1 MSYYSPISII
11 MTQKFK
17 HWYRLNRKEIALSAL
32 TAVCIVLFLAAFSLW
47 TGKALRM
54 MLFIPL
60 LFAGKFF
67 AAWKI
72 NARVRTGLR
81 DTFYHRPDLQPCR
94 YRRSCNMCRPIP
106 RTGADLHC
114 HPPRDNVLHTGDN
127 KLESLDAFC
136 SGTGAPAL
144 ICPIVTICPI
154 VIICPAVA
162 EPYCPQK
169 CRS

>member
-1 MSYYSPISII
+1 

-47 TGKALRM
+47 TGKAQRM

-72 NARVRTGLR
+72 NARVRTGF
-81 DTFYHRPDLQPCR
+81 TGYFFITDLTCSLAVIAAAAICAGQ
-94 YRRSCNMCRPIP
+94 YREPELTC
-106 RTGADLHC
+106 
-114 HPPRDNVLHTGDN
+114 
-127 KLESLDAFC
+127 
-136 SGTGAPAL
+136 
-144 ICPIVTICPI
+144 I
-154 VIICPAVA
+154 VILLGIMFYILEITNLNP
-162 EPYCPQK
+162 
-169 CRS
+169 

>member
-1 MSYYSPISII
+1 

-47 TGKALRM
+47 TEKALRM

-72 NARVRTGLR
+72 NARVRTGF
-81 DTFYHRPDLQPCR
+81 TGYFFIPDLTCSLAVIAAAAICAGQ
-94 YRRSCNMCRPIP
+94 YREPELTC
-106 RTGADLHC
+106 
-114 HPPRDNVLHTGDN
+114 
-127 KLESLDAFC
+127 
-136 SGTGAPAL
+136 
-144 ICPIVTICPI
+144 I
-154 VIICPAVA
+154 VILLGIMFYILEITNLNP
-162 EPYCPQK
+162 
-169 CRS
+169 